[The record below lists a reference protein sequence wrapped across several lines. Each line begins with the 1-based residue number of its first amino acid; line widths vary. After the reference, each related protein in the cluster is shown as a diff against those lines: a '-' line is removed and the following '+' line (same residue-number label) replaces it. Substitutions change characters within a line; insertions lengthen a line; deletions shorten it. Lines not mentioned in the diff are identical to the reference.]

1 MATLIIAVNQ
11 DVMHHPKLKLL
22 DKLIL
27 SYVLNWESKG
37 KSCYAKDGFFAGL
50 FGVAEQDIRY
60 SLFKLEALNLINCL
74 SGIGGRLI
82 RSERTEKTLDPVQ
95 EKDIFEL

>member
-1 MATLIIAVNQ
+1 MATIIIAVNH

-50 FGVAEQDIRY
+50 FGISEQDIRY

-74 SGIGGRLI
+74 PGIGGRLI
-82 RSERTEKTLDPVQ
+82 RTAKKEIIITPD
-95 EKDIFEL
+95 KDIFEL